1 MTAWVGLFEIGK
13 IKTNDVVIVSA
24 AAGAVGELAVQLA
37 KNYGCKVIGI
47 AGGKDKWS
55 LKRLKWN
62 DGNKVYY
69 VNTFDADNAESNEG
83 LNREILM
90 LLSIKACLY
99 S

>member
-47 AGGKDKWS
+47 AGGKDKCE
-55 LKRLKWN
+55 
-62 DGNKVYY
+62 Y
-69 VNTFDADNAESNEG
+69 VKSIGADSCIDYKN
-83 LNREILM
+83 
-90 LLSIKACLY
+90 
-99 S
+99 